1 MEAIGIVYILD
12 DLGRIR
18 IPRYVRRRLNIQ
30 ESDPLQ
36 IFIGDNNEIIL
47 KKCQAED
54 EHLTENKQ

>member
-1 MEAIGIVYILD
+1 MEAIGRVYILD

-47 KKCQAED
+47 KNVRQKMSI
-54 EHLTENKQ
+54 